1 MKDPETDR
9 IVSGNSEISGT
20 VQVTEKQE
28 GDTLMKDIS
37 LKEIMIT
44 HPVTANQE
52 DPLSKVEEKFRIRG
66 IRHVP
71 IVDHENRVV
80 GMFTRND
87 LARCLAPRRTE
98 DGFAYDKGAMDEF
111 SLKYVMA
118 ADPTTLG
125 PEDLLSRAVEIMAR
139 NKYGCL
145 PIVKEGNVLA
155 GIVTQVD
162 IMKLL
167 LRELRT

>member
-1 MKDPETDR
+1 MRNIP
-9 IVSGNSEISGT
+9 
-20 VQVTEKQE
+20 
-28 GDTLMKDIS
+28 

-44 HPVTANQE
+44 NAVTANPE
-52 DPLSKVEEKFRIRG
+52 EPLSKVEEKFRRRG

-71 IVDHENRVV
+71 VVDDKNQVV

-87 LARCLAPRRTE
+87 LARCLAPHKTE
-98 DGFAYDKGAMDEF
+98 DGFAYDKEEMDQF

-118 ADPTTLG
+118 KDPTTLG
-125 PEDLLSRAVEIMAR
+125 PEDFLSHAVEIMAR
-139 NKYGCL
+139 DKYGCI
-145 PIVKEGNVLA
+145 PIVKENKTLI

-167 LRELRT
+167 LRELKK